1 MSKFSKKYLPQKK
14 RWWALI
20 VIALLAVL
28 IIVGK
33 KEEKENVAPID
44 YDPETTPT
52 MYTTDATSYVSDS
65 GYTRYYI
72 ETTQWYVF
80 DEAKEPNWKF
90 PEGLYGE
97 KFDNDMQVIA
107 TFECD
112 SAIYLSNIKLWE
124 LVGNVRIN
132 NESGDRFVTQHMF
145 WNTGDHKMY
154 SDSFIH
160 IEKSDRIIEGY
171 GFVSDERISDY
182 VVNRPS
188 MIIPASELNRDRNA
202 AATADTISA
211 TPADTLATGELRR
224 RPPRPRN
231 GYLPAAT
238 TAVDATTPTPSGHV
252 PGTHNAGRRLQQQT
266 KQNQQSQQQNQ
277 QSQQPATPSAA
288 GNTQER
294 KRAVNTIETPLQPIN
309 APEPLKA
316 TPIKSK

>member
-1 MSKFSKKYLPQKK
+1 MSKSLKKFLPQKK

-20 VIALLAVL
+20 AIAAIGVM
-28 IIVGK
+28 IATGK
-33 KEEKENVAPID
+33 KEEEKIAPID

-52 MYTTDATSYVSDS
+52 MYTSDATSYVSDS

-97 KFDNDMQVIA
+97 KFDNDMGVIA

-112 SAIYLSNIKLWE
+112 SAIYLSMQKLWE

-132 NESGDRFVTQHMF
+132 NEYGDRFLTQHMF
-145 WNTGDHKMY
+145 WNTADHKMY

-182 VVNRPS
+182 VVHRPS
-188 MIIPASELNRDRNA
+188 MIIPASELSRDRSAETATDSVA
-202 AATADTISA
+202 A
-211 TPADTLATGELRR
+211 PADSLATGVPSR
-224 RPPRPRN
+224 RPPRPRQ
-231 GYLPAAT
+231 GYAPTPQAG
-238 TAVDATTPTPSGHV
+238 TPTPSGHL
-252 PGTHNAGRRLQQQT
+252 PGTYNARRQDPRRQAPL
-266 KQNQQSQQQNQ
+266 
-277 QSQQPATPSAA
+277 PAATIEN
-288 GNTQER
+288 GNT
-294 KRAVNTIETPLQPIN
+294 VNQLQRVTMV
-309 APEPLKA
+309 PEKA
-316 TPIKSK
+316 TKEKK

>member
-1 MSKFSKKYLPQKK
+1 MSKSFKKFLPQKK

-20 VIALLAVL
+20 VIAAIGVM
-28 IIVGK
+28 IATGK
-33 KEEKENVAPID
+33 KEEETATPVD

-52 MYTTDATSYVSDS
+52 MYTSDATSYVSDS

-97 KFDNDMQVIA
+97 KFDNDMGVVA

-112 SAIYLSNIKLWE
+112 SAIYLSVQKLWE

-132 NESGDRFVTQHMF
+132 NEYGDRFLTQHMF
-145 WNTGDHKMY
+145 WNTADHKMY

-171 GFVSDERISDY
+171 GFISDERISDY
-182 VVNRPS
+182 VVHRPS

-202 AATADTISA
+202 ETEAEPDSVAAA
-211 TPADTLATGELRR
+211 PADSMATGVARR

-231 GYLPAAT
+231 GY
-238 TAVDATTPTPSGHV
+238 TPTPAPVTPGGHIPGSRNTRQANPQQRTSV
-252 PGTHNAGRRLQQQT
+252 PGSLERVKAINEIQEVRLSEE
-266 KQNQQSQQQNQ
+266 KAV
-277 QSQQPATPSAA
+277 PAQHPS
-288 GNTQER
+288 
-294 KRAVNTIETPLQPIN
+294 KM
-309 APEPLKA
+309 K
-316 TPIKSK
+316 

>member
-1 MSKFSKKYLPQKK
+1 MILFILINPISLMSKLQRYIPRKK

-20 VIALLAVL
+20 IIAAA
-28 IIVGK
+28 IAAIVSGR
-33 KEEKENVAPID
+33 KEQEKASATD

-52 MYTTDATSYVSDS
+52 MFTSDATSYVSDS

-97 KFDNDMQVIA
+97 KFDNDMAVIA

-112 SAIYLSNIKLWE
+112 SAIYLSQPRLWE
-124 LVGNVRIN
+124 LIGNVRIN
-132 NESGDRFVTQHMF
+132 NELGDRFLTQHLF
-145 WNTGDHKMY
+145 WNTVDHKMY

-188 MIIPASELNRDRNA
+188 MIIPASELNRDRSAGGSEAPDSIN
-202 AATADTISA
+202 A
-211 TPADTLATGELRR
+211 TPADTMSAGAARR
-224 RPPRPRN
+224 RPPRPRE
-231 GYLPAAT
+231 GYT
-238 TAVDATTPTPSGHV
+238 
-252 PGTHNAGRRLQQQT
+252 
-266 KQNQQSQQQNQ
+266 
-277 QSQQPATPSAA
+277 PATPGMTPGGALPGSHNAA
-288 GNTQER
+288 KQPPAIRPAQPAVNPAINPADR
-294 KRAVNTIETPLQPIN
+294 KRTVTQPPSALRTIESDK
-309 APEPLKA
+309 PLKA
-316 TPIKSK
+316 RPAKMK